1 MGTPSLL
8 CTDCYTPPVR
18 PTALLPVAVAAVLA
32 ATPLVL
38 AYREGPL
45 PAMTGGFGE
54 ETCAKCHFDH
64 PLNDP
69 GGSLTIN
76 GVPETVESG
85 REYAITIAVTHAATK
100 RAGFELSARH
110 ADGPDVG
117 TQAGTFRAPDAR
129 TQIVTAP
136 GGTIQYI
143 QHTKLGSDVTGT
155 NEGTW
160 MIYWK
165 APSPSVGRMIFH
177 AAANAAN
184 DDESALGDFIY
195 TASRLAHS
203 PGLRPSR

>member
-1 MGTPSLL
+1 
-8 CTDCYTPPVR
+8 VR

-32 ATPLVL
+32 APPLVL

-64 PLNDP
+64 ALNDP
-69 GGSLTIN
+69 GGSLKID
-76 GVPETVESG
+76 GVPERVEPG
-85 REYAITIAVTHAATK
+85 REYAITIAVTHAAAK
-100 RAGFELSARH
+100 RAGFELSARR
-110 ADGPDVG
+110 ADGPDAG
-117 TQAGTFRAPDAR
+117 TQAGTFRAADAR

-143 QHTKLGSDVTGT
+143 QHTKLGSDLARPNQGRWTF
-155 NEGTW
+155 
-160 MIYWK
+160 YWT
-165 APSPSVGRMIFH
+165 APPASSGGIIFH